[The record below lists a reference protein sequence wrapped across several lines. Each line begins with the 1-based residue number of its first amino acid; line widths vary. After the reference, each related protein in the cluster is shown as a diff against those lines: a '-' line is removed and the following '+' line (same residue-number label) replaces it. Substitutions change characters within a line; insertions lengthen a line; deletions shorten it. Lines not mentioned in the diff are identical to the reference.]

1 MLHKCYKCIY
11 KSLLK
16 LTGSKYVLIINWY
29 GFRGLSIVQAANEI
43 GVISIDVQHGLAA
56 AGSHRSYSNLDLVK
70 RNILPTY
77 FFCWS
82 ELDAK
87 LINAQLLDSTAY
99 NTGKLS
105 NYIDFTF
112 GLDESVILGL
122 TAKENLLLI
131 LGLDVPDFFDS
142 LLDFSCNNDLNIIVR
157 PHPSFPVSTEFLT
170 DISKHSNVFILDE
183 IPITLLFKYTHYC
196 IGEWSA
202 GLIESS
208 EYGITTY
215 AVGNKAFEYLS
226 DYKSIN
232 ICENFGD
239 FESEFTINA
248 EKSVQNKKM
257 INDKG
262 LVPNFF
268 KEFFTFV

>member
-1 MLHKCYKCIY
+1 
-11 KSLLK
+11 LLK

-29 GFRGLSIVQAANEI
+29 GFRGLAIVQAAKEMD
-43 GVISIDVQHGLAA
+43 VASIDIQHGLAA
-56 AGSHRSYSNLDLVK
+56 AGSHRSYSNLDQFK

-82 ELDAK
+82 ELDEK
-87 LINAQLLDSTAY
+87 LINAQLLDSTAF

-105 NYIDFTF
+105 NYIDLTF
-112 GLDESVILGL
+112 GLDESILLGL
-122 TAKENLLLI
+122 EAKENLLLI

-142 LLDFSCNNDLNIIVR
+142 LLNFSCDNDLNIIVR
-157 PHPSFPVSTEFLT
+157 PHPSFPLSIEFIA
-170 DISKHSNVFILDE
+170 DISKYSNVFILDE
-183 IPITLLFKYTHYC
+183 IPISLLFKYTHHC

-215 AVGNKAFEYLS
+215 AIGKKALEYLS
-226 DYKSIN
+226 DYKEIN
-232 ICENFGD
+232 TCEYFSD
-239 FESEFTINA
+239 FETEFTINS
-248 EKSVQNKKM
+248 EKAVQNKRI
-257 INDKG
+257 INDKC
-262 LVPNFF
+262 LIPKFF